1 MYGLVLYDPIY
12 CTVGR
17 VSWAGFKEPVK
28 LSGGSIPW
36 GGGGRS
42 SNPDIRGGLKKIFFR
57 ASVWSK
63 KKGEAQAP
71 QAPPLDTPLKLTVF
85 ELYLLLGMY
94 DMLGNAWE
102 WVSDEFKDQGK
113 EAKFVLR
120 GGSYIDSADGKHN
133 HKVTVNTR

>member
-1 MYGLVLYDPIY
+1 MG
-12 CTVGR
+12 CF
-17 VSWAGFKEPVK
+17 SWAAFKEPVK
-28 LSGGSIPW
+28 LSGRFIPSDGAW
-36 GGGGRS
+36 GGGGVPGH
-42 SNPDIRGGLKKIFFR
+42 PDPEIRKGNSKNFFR
-57 ASVWSK
+57 ATVWSENK
-63 KKGEAQAP
+63 VEA
-71 QAPPLDTPLKLTVF
+71 QAPPLDLSVKLTVF